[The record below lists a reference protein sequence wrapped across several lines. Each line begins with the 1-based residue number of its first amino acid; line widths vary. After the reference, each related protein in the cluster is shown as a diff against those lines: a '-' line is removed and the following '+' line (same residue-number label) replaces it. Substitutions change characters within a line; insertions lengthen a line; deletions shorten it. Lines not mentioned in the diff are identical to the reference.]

1 MDENTVKKNLTE
13 LVFILDRSG
22 SMFNLVSDTIG
33 GFNSMIESQKK
44 EPGEAYVT
52 TVLFDDY
59 YELLHDHINLRE
71 IHPIT
76 DEEYYV
82 RGCTALLDAIGKTIN
97 SIGARLNDTP
107 EDERPDKVIFVIM
120 TDGYENKSKE
130 FTKSQ
135 VKEMVEH
142 QQNKY
147 SWTFMFLGS
156 DIDAVAEAKSLGINS
171 DFARSHT
178 HTSVGTQSVYNA
190 VSNAVIY
197 LRGDANWNLSN
208 AGSTTYKA
216 VMGTLDQVE

>member
-1 MDENTVKKNLTE
+1 MEENTVKKNLTE

-44 EPGEAYVT
+44 EPGEVYVT

-216 VMGTLDQVE
+216 VMDTLDQVE

>member
-1 MDENTVKKNLTE
+1 MEENTVKKNLTE

-216 VMGTLDQVE
+216 VMDTLDQVE

>member
-1 MDENTVKKNLTE
+1 MEENTVKKNLTE

-216 VMGTLDQVE
+216 VMDTLDQIE

>member
-1 MDENTVKKNLTE
+1 MEENTVKKNLTE

-44 EPGEAYVT
+44 ELGEAYVT

-216 VMGTLDQVE
+216 VMDTLDQVE

>member
-1 MDENTVKKNLTE
+1 MKKNLTE

-216 VMGTLDQVE
+216 VMDTLDQVE